1 MAMCPACDHQVRTP
15 SFLNLDGW
23 RHLRCPYC
31 KARLEMKPPG
41 SFLLGALIAPLFVL
55 ALAWDHYDFGH
66 AGWLRGGPVRL
77 GKVTLHSTNLVAG
90 SLFVVLGTSFIASQG
105 GSLLSGVYDD
115 LGLSALGFRIESW
128 VASTF

>member
-55 ALAWDHYDFGH
+55 ARQGRIFEILAFVYMF
-66 AGWLRGGPVRL
+66 ATIVLVLVESSRPKLRFRKRPLAKPVVWLKIGRPS
-77 GKVTLHSTNLVAG
+77 H
-90 SLFVVLGTSFIASQG
+90 
-105 GSLLSGVYDD
+105 
-115 LGLSALGFRIESW
+115 
-128 VASTF
+128 